1 MSVFLWSQI
10 LIAIAIVLDLISFQF
25 KQRQKIVCCLCISGI
40 LISGHFVLL
49 EKWTAASLMLLASV
63 RYFASI
69 FTTSRRWMF
78 LFLTS
83 ALIITVLTFVD
94 LINLISFG
102 GTLFQTTAA
111 FYKSDQRL
119 RQLMIVGTFLWLIH
133 NYLAGS
139 PTAVLME
146 LLFLGSNIIGYY
158 RYYGIHLSLLIKNKS
173 I

>member
-1 MSVFLWSQI
+1 MSAFLWSQI

-40 LISGHFVLL
+40 LISAHFVLL
-49 EKWTAASLMLLASV
+49 EQWTAASLMLLASV

-111 FYKSDQRL
+111 FCKSDQRL

-133 NYLAGS
+133 NYLSGS